1 MEVFGVDRDLQAP
14 FSLFNVLLFATKAR
28 KMKKPVRYFDN
39 HKQTIKYV
47 RMRKFIII
55 NKKRLIHL

>member
-1 MEVFGVDRDLQAP
+1 MEVLGVDRDLQAP

-39 HKQTIKYV
+39 HEQTIKYV
-47 RMRKFIII
+47 RIRQFII
-55 NKKRLIHL
+55 N